1 MTIMM
6 QTAPRYQ
13 DLVIQWQ
20 PGRSS
25 ANHYRWWLIGCAGLA
40 LAIALTLSL
49 VEVPEKQRM
58 TRADIPERVARFM
71 LEQPSDPP
79 VEVPEE
85 VKPKPLPVAEPKP
98 LVERERERPAV
109 QEPASEA
116 QREAREQA
124 QRSGLLALG
133 NQLDSLMDTSEVD
146 DWVDT
151 EGKGGADAGQT
162 ATGYGDGDL
171 ASAAE
176 RTGASDVVSVS
187 AGEGG
192 NVLAR
197 RDLATIEAPL
207 AEDSDDQRERRDS
220 FAQTGRTDEEVS
232 LVFDRNKGLLY
243 SLYNRA
249 RRQTPGLQGRLVLE
263 ITIEPSGE
271 VAEVAI
277 VSSELDDQRLEQRIR
292 ARVLQFRFEKRSAQT
307 ITIIYPI
314 EFLPS

>member
-1 MTIMM
+1 MM

-25 ANHYRWWLIGCAGLA
+25 ANHYRWWLIGSVGLA
-40 LAIALTLSL
+40 LVIAQMLSL
-49 VEVPEKQRM
+49 VEVPEKPRA
-58 TRADIPERVARFM
+58 TRADIPDRVARFM
-71 LEQPSDPP
+71 IEQPSDPP
-79 VEVPEE
+79 VEAPEE
-85 VKPKPLPVAEPKP
+85 VKPKRLPVVEPKP
-98 LVERERERPAV
+98 MVEPERERPAV
-109 QEPASEA
+109 QEPTTEA

-133 NQLDSLMDTSEVD
+133 KQLDSLMDTSEVD
-146 DWVDT
+146 GWVDT
-151 EGKGGADAGQT
+151 QGKGDADAGQM
-162 ATGYGDGDL
+162 AAGYGDGDL

-176 RTGASDVVSVS
+176 RTGARDVVAVS

-192 NVLAR
+192 SVLAR
-197 RDLATIEAPL
+197 RDLATIETSL
-207 AEDSDDQRERRDS
+207 AEEPADKRERRDS

-249 RRQTPGLQGRLVLE
+249 RRQTPGLQGRMVLE
-263 ITIEPSGE
+263 VTIEPSGE
-271 VAEVAI
+271 VTEVTI
-277 VSSELDDQRLEQRIR
+277 VSSELDDHRLEQRIR
-292 ARVLQFRFEKRSAQT
+292 ARVLQFRFEERSAQT